1 MTEKNMPL
9 WEVFI
14 RSRTGLAHR
23 HVGSV
28 HAADAEMALQNARD
42 VYTRRGEGLSVW
54 VVPSPAIT
62 ASDPADKDTLVRADR
77 VENLPASDLLRGA
90 GRSRAYVTLFPSPR
104 ESGERVAS
112 DKVAS
117 RVRGE
122 PRDLPLTRLPRF
134 TRKSTS
140 PRKRGEVKE
149 DEMTE
154 TPLFAYTLRLA
165 DNALILGHRVSEWVG
180 HAPVLEEDLALG
192 NLALDLIGQS
202 RSFYT
207 YAGEIEGKGRDEDAL
222 AYLRDAGG
230 YRNVLLVE
238 QPNGDF
244 AQTIV
249 RHLLYSAYAHPYF
262 EALTRSKDATLAAIA
277 AKAVKEMAYHVR
289 HTAEWTI
296 RLGDGTDESH
306 RRTQTALDELWPYTG
321 ELFEIDQVERALIE
335 AGIAVNPSDIR
346 TRWSKT
352 LDEVF
357 EDATLTR
364 PRDGY
369 MQSGGRSGRHSEHLG
384 FILTELQYLQRSHPG
399 AKW

>member
-1 MTEKNMPL
+1 
-9 WEVFI
+9 
-14 RSRTGLAHR
+14 
-23 HVGSV
+23 
-28 HAADAEMALQNARD
+28 
-42 VYTRRGEGLSVW
+42 
-54 VVPSPAIT
+54 
-62 ASDPADKDTLVRADR
+62 
-77 VENLPASDLLRGA
+77 
-90 GRSRAYVTLFPSPR
+90 
-104 ESGERVAS
+104 
-112 DKVAS
+112 
-117 RVRGE
+117 
-122 PRDLPLTRLPRF
+122 
-134 TRKSTS
+134 
-140 PRKRGEVKE
+140 
-149 DEMTE
+149 MTE
-154 TPLFAYTLRLA
+154 TPLFSYTLRLA

-262 EALTRSKDATLAAIA
+262 DALTRSKDAMLAAIA

-296 RLGDGTDESH
+296 RLGDGSDESH
-306 RRTQTALDELWPYTG
+306 RRTQNALDELWPYTG
-321 ELFEIDQVERALIE
+321 ELFEIDAVERALID
-335 AGIAVNPSDIR
+335 AGVAVDTAALRAPFD
-346 TRWSKT
+346 KT
-352 LDEVF
+352 VDKVF
-357 EDATLTR
+357 AEATLQR
-364 PRDGY
+364 PGADF
-369 MQSGGRSGRHSEHLG
+369 MQTGGRDGRHSEHLG
-384 FILTELQYLQRSHPG
+384 FILAELQFLQRAYPG